1 MPSRGNPRGCKAP
14 LGDGNYATYAG
25 DYRGNWPPQL
35 VRNVLL
41 RYSKAGD
48 TILDQMVG
56 SGTTLVE
63 CKLLGRNAIGVD
75 INPDSIMLA
84 RDRLDFT
91 PPVTLNEF
99 EGARPKIRTYVGD
112 ARNLDLVGNETI
124 DLIATHPPYV
134 NIIPYSKNLSNDLS
148 AVHSVD
154 EFMREMTLVAQESHR
169 VLKPGKYC
177 AILIGDIRRK
187 KYHVPISFN
196 VLQVFQQVGFT
207 LKEDIIKKQWR
218 CKSTPFWIKRSY
230 EYNFL
235 LLAYEHLFVF
245 VKIEKKYLSIN

>member
-1 MPSRGNPRGCKAP
+1 
-14 LGDGNYATYAG
+14 
-25 DYRGNWPPQL
+25 
-35 VRNVLL
+35 
-41 RYSKAGD
+41 
-48 TILDQMVG
+48 MVG

-63 CKLLGRNAIGVD
+63 CKLLGRNGIGVD
-75 INPDSIMLA
+75 INPKSVMLTQ
-84 RDRLDFT
+84 DRLDFKM
-91 PPVTLNEF
+91 PVTLNHFNQQEP
-99 EGARPKIRTYVGD
+99 EIRTYVGD
-112 ARNLDLVGNETI
+112 ARNLNLIGDNTI

-134 NIIPYSKNLSNDLS
+134 NIIPYSKNTLGDLS

-154 EFMREMTLVAQESHR
+154 EFMREMEVVAEECFR

-187 KYHVPISFN
+187 KYHIPISFN
-196 VLQVFQQVGFT
+196 VLQVYQEVGFV

-235 LLAYEHLFVF
+235 LLAYEHLFVL
-245 VKIEKKYLSIN
+245 VKTK